1 MLSES
6 MLAMHPQVSGRPHM
20 IVMLEEFIRYALVRG
35 AWIAPF
41 RVVLER
47 VEF

>member
-1 MLSES
+1 
-6 MLAMHPQVSGRPHM
+6 MHPQVSGRPHK
-20 IVMLEEFIRYALVRG
+20 IVMLEEFIRYALECG

-41 RVVLER
+41 RDVLER